1 MIDFYINQI
10 NMGVMSIEDVPIKW
24 RLDVQKAINGEDVE
38 PIVTI
43 TEQKAEAYDIITGSG
58 GAVDD
63 TN

>member
-1 MIDFYINQI
+1 
-10 NMGVMSIEDVPIKW
+10 MGVMSIEDVPIKW
-24 RLDVQKAINGEDVE
+24 RLDVQKAMNGEDVE

-58 GAVDD
+58 GVVDD